1 MGEDDAQIAQR
12 ESIHQLAGSS
22 EGRPA
27 VGGGGG
33 VEEGDGNEEGVGER
47 GDSQGEQPLQE

>member
-1 MGEDDAQIAQR
+1 MGDDDAQIAQR

-33 VEEGDGNEEGVGER
+33 GGRKWGGGKGEGR
-47 GDSQGEQPLQE
+47 